1 MKCTLSS
8 SFISSFVLFF
18 VVSWMKRRETEGNT
32 RSPFTACFPSFHF
45 SSFHSIHH
53 TITPDK
59 LNEEWTK
66 EDNEER
72 TQVSEVSAWFLFISS
87 FRSSLHCWLCA
98 LFFFLSLMLQFTR
111 LFRFACNWSMNK
123 ERRRT
128 KDTTSDTI
136 LLPVVLSVA
145 LSFVFLS
152 LQWFVRKHEIMW
164 KERETQS
171 TNEEKTPRSLS
182 LTFSLLFTSFFLSS
196 HSLWLMIPWWWGLVC
211 VVCCVPFGCN
221 GMEWSTNR
229 TEHTTRH
236 NPNPELVCQ
245 VQKSQF

>member
-1 MKCTLSS
+1 MKRTERTLSS

-98 LFFFLSLMLQFTR
+98 LFFFLSLMLQFTAYFGSLVIEAWIKKEEEQR
-111 LFRFACNWSMNK
+111 TQHQTQSCYLLFF
-123 ERRRT
+123 
-128 KDTTSDTI
+128 
-136 LLPVVLSVA
+136 A

-152 LQWFVRKHEIMW
+152 LQWFVMKARNHVKRKRNTKH
-164 KERETQS
+164 KGKHHVLCFFLLS
-171 TNEEKTPRSLS
+171 TNSRFISSLRSSFHCNWWKGRKEQRGVVEKDPKE
-182 LTFSLLFTSFFLSS
+182 
-196 HSLWLMIPWWWGLVC
+196 P
-211 VVCCVPFGCN
+211 N
-221 GMEWSTNR
+221 GTQR
-229 TEHTTRH
+229 
-236 NPNPELVCQ
+236 
-245 VQKSQF
+245 